1 MQHVL
6 RLQQPKLRPGG
17 MAAETAKK
25 NEAAGIGALS
35 PEQGVEALM
44 AVLAASST
52 PLLSFPHLTAASPFD
67 WHALIGQA
75 GSQQQS
81 RKPKKAKQ
89 QLQQG
94 GSPAA
99 TGPSHEDIQSA
110 VNSTVTRVGDADV
123 QCNGDIECPV

>member
-1 MQHVL
+1 
-6 RLQQPKLRPGG
+6 
-17 MAAETAKK
+17 MA
-25 NEAAGIGALS
+25 S
-35 PEQGVEALM
+35 
-44 AVLAASST
+44 
-52 PLLSFPHLTAASPFD
+52 PLL
-67 WHALIGQA
+67 ALVAPETRAEKGKADGQLA

-123 QCNGDIECPV
+123 MHAWSTLC